1 MTYLLV
7 EGKIFKLLKV
17 EKGVSKMEDLLSQI
31 GNIGFPIVVSMY
43 LLMRLE
49 GKMEQ
54 LTVSISKLTDVLE
67 KNKDS

>member
-1 MTYLLV
+1 ME
-7 EGKIFKLLKV
+7 EG
-17 EKGVSKMEDLLSQI
+17 GSGMEDLLSQI